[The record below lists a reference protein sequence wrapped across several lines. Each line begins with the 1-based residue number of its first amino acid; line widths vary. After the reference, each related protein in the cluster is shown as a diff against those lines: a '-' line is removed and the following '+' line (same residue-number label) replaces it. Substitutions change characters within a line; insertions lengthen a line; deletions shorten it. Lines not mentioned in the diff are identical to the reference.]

1 MPPESAE
8 SLPKHPQT
16 VEVAWYRVIVEV
28 ASDDR
33 LEPLSRFWHRIMPPH
48 RQHLL
53 QFLQLGS
60 HAFGYGF
67 ALHDKVAFSA
77 LPTDVG
83 KAEKVER
90 LRLAFPSFL
99 PVSLSPSSEL
109 NPARFLRVKFQP
121 EFPQSFPEVF

>member
-8 SLPKHPQT
+8 SFPKYPQT

-28 ASDDR
+28 ALHDR
-33 LEPLSRFWHRIMPPH
+33 LEPLSCFRHRIMPPH

-60 HAFGYGF
+60 HALGYGL
-67 ALHDKVAFSA
+67 ALDGKVAFSA

-83 KAEKVER
+83 KAEKV
-90 LRLAFPSFL
+90 
-99 PVSLSPSSEL
+99 
-109 NPARFLRVKFQP
+109 
-121 EFPQSFPEVF
+121 